1 MEKFREVLLEVWRE
15 ACQHIEIDR
24 STETIRRI
32 VGKHLPIHS
41 VVVRY
46 WSAER
51 SAIDTVGHAS
61 SDGIESE
68 LLPRSQ
74 YSAAERKRLETWRR
88 RGQVEHIRAGTK
100 VPAALGPLALDSLGT
115 EVLVGPLGNA
125 AEHRGAL
132 VLIAKEGK
140 RFTSRHKALAHTL
153 LDPFSAALAN
163 DRQLRELT
171 RLREAAEAQN
181 RSLLTKLG
189 RDRAGDTIVGSDSG
203 LKPVMERIEL
213 VVGSDVPVLIF
224 GETGTGKELVART
237 IHNRS
242 PRCKG
247 PVIRV
252 NCGAIPPELIDSELF
267 GHERGAFTGAAE
279 ARRGWFERAH
289 GGTLFL
295 DEIGELPPA
304 AQVRLLRVLQD
315 GCLQRVGG
323 EKNLHVDVR
332 IVAAT
337 HRDLSAMVADGSFR
351 EDLWYRIA
359 VFPIVLPPLR
369 ERLEDIPDLARHFAH
384 RAAVRFG
391 LAEVEPSER
400 DLRLLRKYAWPGNIR
415 ELGAVIDRAAIL
427 GDGQTL
433 ELAAALGVTSP
444 IAQPTVAA
452 RTVTPGGSVSLAS
465 LDEAIR
471 NHIEAAL
478 EQTAGR
484 VEGRYG
490 AARLLEINPHTLRSK
505 MRKLGIDPKQ
515 FRMRE

>member
-24 STETIRRI
+24 STETIRQI
-32 VGKHLPIHS
+32 VGKHLPVRS
-41 VVVRY
+41 VVVRC
-46 WSAER
+46 WNAER
-51 SAIDTVGHAS
+51 SAIDTVVFAS

-68 LLPRSQ
+68 LFPRSQ
-74 YSAAERKRLETWRR
+74 HSAAERKRLEAWCR
-88 RGQVEHIRAGTK
+88 RGQVEHIREGAK
-100 VPAALGPLALDSLGT
+100 VPAALRPLVLDISET
-115 EVLVGPLGNA
+115 EVLVGPLGHA
-125 AEHRGAL
+125 GEHRGAL
-132 VLIAKEGK
+132 VLIAQEGR

-153 LDPFSAALAN
+153 LDPFSVALAN

-189 RDRAGDTIVGSDSG
+189 RDRAGDTIVGSESG

-242 PRCKG
+242 PRCQG

-279 ARRGWFERAH
+279 SRRGWFERAH

-323 EKNLHVDVR
+323 EKDLHVDVR

-337 HRDLSAMVADGSFR
+337 HRDLSAMVAEGSFR

-391 LAEVEPSER
+391 LAEVEPGEG
-400 DLRLLRKYAWPGNIR
+400 DLRLLRDYSWPGNIR

-427 GDGQTL
+427 GDGRTL
-433 ELAAALGVTSP
+433 EIAAALGASSIV
-444 IAQPTVAA
+444 QPTVAV
-452 RTVTPGGSVSLAS
+452 RTATPGGRVSLAS

-478 EQTAGR
+478 KQTAGR
-484 VEGRYG
+484 VEGPYG
-490 AARLLEINPHTLRSK
+490 AARLLEVNPHTLRSK